1 MPYIRYALIW
11 SHADCGH
18 TANLAVSNIRP
29 GEPQMKQRPGLPA
42 CAYFI
47 GQSPPHALSTIL
59 LVGPLEAGRNTR
71 AYGTLGVYVSAKSL

>member
-1 MPYIRYALIW
+1 MLLIW

-18 TANLAVSNIRP
+18 TANLTVSNIRP

-47 GQSPPHALSTIL
+47 GQSPTHPFGDDSAC
-59 LVGPLEAGRNTR
+59 PAARGRAQYASIRHTACVR
-71 AYGTLGVYVSAKSL
+71 KR